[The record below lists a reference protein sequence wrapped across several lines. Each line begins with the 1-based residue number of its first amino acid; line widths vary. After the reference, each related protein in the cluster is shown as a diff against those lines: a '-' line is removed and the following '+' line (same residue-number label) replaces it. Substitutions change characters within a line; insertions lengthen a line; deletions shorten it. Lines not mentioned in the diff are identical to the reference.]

1 MQKTNDYIK
10 LAALA
15 AVALLGITVVFS
27 SCSLSKKVE
36 NAYEVVGTIP
46 PITNDDSANF
56 YKRAQQMIKPVTPT
70 IKKSDTIRVPYPV
83 EVLKK
88 VLDTNVQK
96 MLLDSLE
103 AAYKQ
108 FEKYNDEDCKLREK
122 KAIETGYARAQYEN
136 YIKGY
141 DSITPEIQ
149 YIPDPA
155 TLLMLDDYKS
165 KLAKTQSD
173 LLKAVTQRDIYK
185 GASSKK
191 NWVLAGLLLALGGIA
206 FFKIKSAIK
215 PKIFIDNIKNT
226 V

>member
-1 MQKTNDYIK
+1 MKRTADYIQ
-10 LAALA
+10 LTATSIIALCFIA
-15 AVALLGITVVFS
+15 YLLS

-36 NAYEVVGTIP
+36 KAYEVVGMIP
-46 PITNDDSANF
+46 PITYEDSGNF
-56 YKRAQQMIKPVTPT
+56 YKRAELMMKQKEII

-88 VLDTNVQK
+88 VLDTGVQK

-122 KAIETGYARAQYEN
+122 KAMETGYARAQYEN
-136 YIKGY
+136 YINGY

-149 YIPDPA
+149 YIPNPA
-155 TLLMLDDYKS
+155 LDEYKS
-165 KLAKTQSD
+165 KLAKTQAD
-173 LLKAVTQRDIYK
+173 LIKATTQRDIYK
-185 GASSKK
+185 GSSSKK
-191 NWVLAGLLLALGGIA
+191 NWVLAGLLLLIGGIA
-206 FFKIKSAIK
+206 FFKIKSAAK
-215 PKIFIDNIKNT
+215 PKTFIDNIKNT